1 LAGGNG
7 SFQAGD
13 VLYEAALY
21 NKSCL
26 FYWANFYGREV
37 FMKKFFELSAVGQD
51 RPGIVTGLTKVFFE
65 LGCNLEDSSMTQL
78 KGDFAILLL
87 VSGPADKTLGEL
99 QKNLAPLMNELG
111 LSFTLRESPAAT
123 NSLPPKLPYTLTV
136 YGVDH
141 PGIVY
146 RFAKA
151 ASDLGINITNLR
163 THVTENKDI
172 QLYSL
177 TLDVEIGDFK
187 TVQTFEKEIDALKKE
202 IQVEATLNPAETDEL

>member
-1 LAGGNG
+1 M
-7 SFQAGD
+7 
-13 VLYEAALY
+13 
-21 NKSCL
+21 
-26 FYWANFYGREV
+26 R
-37 FMKKFFELSAVGQD
+37 KFFELSAVGQD
-51 RPGIVTGLTKVFFE
+51 RPGIVTALAKSFFE

-87 VSGPADKTLGEL
+87 ISSPAEKTLSEL
-99 QKNLAPLMNELG
+99 QKNITPVMNDLG
-111 LSFTLRESPAAT
+111 LSFTLRETPQAGPA
-123 NSLPPKLPYTLTV
+123 LEPKLPYTLVV

-163 THVTENKDI
+163 THVTDNKGV

-177 TLDVEIGDFK
+177 TLDVEIDNFK
-187 TVQTFEKEIDALKKE
+187 TVQTFEKEVDALKKE
-202 IQVEATLNPAETDEL
+202 IQVEATLNPVETDEL